1 MSTELLEIDKISA
14 DDRLDSLFEESV
26 EGVIPEIEMG
36 ACASSA
42 CHYFDS
48 PEE

>member
-1 MSTELLEIDKISA
+1 MSTELLEIDKIAA
-14 DDRLDSLFEESV
+14 DDRLDSLFEESI
-26 EGVIPEIEMG
+26 EGTIPEIEMG
-36 ACASSA
+36 SCYSSS

>member
-1 MSTELLEIDKISA
+1 MNIELLEFNKVAA

-26 EGVIPEIEMG
+26 EGVISELETG
-36 ACASSA
+36 ACGSSA